1 MPFLLLVHF
10 ATHMSAVSD
19 ADIDECQQPDHGCKF
34 YCENLPGGYR
44 CACPANMMLD
54 SDQVSCI
61 PCECF
66 CGSISLSLS
75 DSAAFVVHFESSLL
89 REAEAGLVT
98 FSLVRSPSLAAPKS
112 YLLLADFTSARSCWR
127 QAISRWCKSCQ
138 DHRKT
143 CTATTSQDNQPTQTT
158 REHNTDYVKS
168 ALN

>member
-61 PCECF
+61 PY
-66 CGSISLSLS
+66 
-75 DSAAFVVHFESSLL
+75 SAAFVVHFESSLL
-89 REAEAGLVT
+89 HEAEAGLVT

-112 YLLLADFTSARSCWR
+112 CLLLADFTSARSCWR

-143 CTATTSQDNQPTQTT
+143 CTATTSQDIQPTQTT

-168 ALN
+168 AQN